1 MQSCKR
7 ADPHSERSGLRERG
21 AMSGVRRVACWLV
34 LYASAGAA
42 QAPSPFDLSI
52 EELGQVQVVTVSRRG
67 ENVRQAPSAI
77 HVITAEDIRR
87 SGFTTLPEILRLAP
101 GVEVA
106 RNGAHSWTISI
117 RGFNSDLSNKLL
129 VLIDGRSV
137 YSPLYAGVFWDAQ
150 DTLLADIERIE
161 VISGPGSTLW
171 GTNAVNGVINIITRS
186 ARDTRG
192 LLVDVGGGNEER
204 VFAGLRYG
212 WDMGDDGAARAYV
225 KYADRDDSEAPT
237 GGSAFDEWHTA
248 RAGFRM
254 DWEARGTD
262 RVKVQGDAYTAT
274 MSDLLRGDFTLGTLP
289 GPDSPGD
296 VEIAGY
302 NLLARWIREFDEN
315 SGVRLQ
321 AYVDRTSRKIPG
333 SFTERRST
341 LDIDFQHQ
349 FAAGDH
355 RMVWGAGFRLTRDD
369 LDNTLFA
376 TFLPEERTDGTF
388 RLFAQDIVGLFSD
401 RLFLTL
407 GLDLNHN
414 DYTQFEVHPTA
425 RLTWP
430 INERSTMWTA
440 VTRAVRIPARL
451 NTDLELTAPVSVPGL
466 PVPLYVNVFGSDDYE
481 SEELLARELGYR
493 VQLGQNLAVDM
504 SIFHNEYDKLQ
515 TQEVGTFTPVG
526 DPVEYLILSA
536 DLANGMKGDTWGGSL
551 VANWQVHR
559 NWRMQFQYTYL
570 DFDLQL
576 KPGSQDVNGLAIAG
590 NSPEH
595 QAALHSFIEL
605 PWNMNFYTGVRYVDD
620 LPSLGLPD
628 RVSVDASL
636 GWRASDKLRLSLT
649 VRDVTDKTHLEFG
662 GGNFIER
669 SAYLRATWTH

>member
-1 MQSCKR
+1 
-7 ADPHSERSGLRERG
+7 
-21 AMSGVRRVACWLV
+21 MSGVKRVALLLV
-34 LYASAGAA
+34 LCASTGAA
-42 QAPSPFDLSI
+42 ENPSPFDLSI
-52 EELGQVQVVTVSRRG
+52 EELGQVQIVTVSRRA
-67 ENVRQAPSAI
+67 EHVRQAPSAI

-106 RNGAHSWTISI
+106 REGAHSWTISI

-137 YSPLYAGVFWDAQ
+137 YSPLFAGVFWDAQ

-192 LLVDVGGGNEER
+192 LLVDVGGGNEEQ

-212 WDMGDDGAARAYV
+212 WDMGDDGAARAYIT
-225 KYADRDDSEAPT
+225 YADRDAAEAPT
-237 GGSAFDEWHTA
+237 GGSAFDEWHTT

-262 RVKVQGDAYTAT
+262 RVKLQGDAYTAT

-289 GPDSPGD
+289 GPDAPGN
-296 VEIAGY
+296 VEISGY
-302 NLLARWIREFDEN
+302 NLLARWNRELDEN
-315 SGVRLQ
+315 SSVRFQ

-333 SFTERRST
+333 SFNYRRST
-341 LDIDFQHQ
+341 LDLDFQHQ
-349 FAAGDH
+349 LPAGNH
-355 RMVWGAGFRLTRDD
+355 RLVWGAGFRLTSDD
-369 LDNTLFA
+369 IDNTLFA
-376 TFLPEERTDGTF
+376 TFLPEERTDATF

-430 INERSTMWTA
+430 INERSTLWTA

-451 NTDLELTAPVSVPGL
+451 NTDLILTAPVAVPGL

-481 SEELLARELGYR
+481 SEELLAKELGYR
-493 VQLGQNLAVDM
+493 VQLGRSLSLDM
-504 SIFHNEYDKLQ
+504 SVFHNEYDKLQ
-515 TQEVGTFTPVG
+515 TQETGAILPVG
-526 DPVEYLILSA
+526 DPIEYLILPA
-536 DLANGMKGDTWGGSL
+536 ELANGMEGDTWGGSF
-551 VANWQVHR
+551 VAKWQLHR
-559 NWRMQFQYTYL
+559 NWRLQFQYAYL
-570 DFDLQL
+570 DFDLRL
-576 KPGSQDVNGLAIAG
+576 KPGSLNVNDLNIAG

-595 QAALHSFIEL
+595 QAAVHSFIEL
-605 PWNMNFYTGVRYVDD
+605 PWNMHLYTGVRYVDE
-620 LPSLGLPD
+620 LPSFGIPD

-636 GWRASDKLRLSLT
+636 GWRASDNLRLSLT
-649 VRDVTDKTHLEFG
+649 VRDVTDDTHLEFG
-662 GGNFIER
+662 GANLIER
-669 SAYLRATWTH
+669 SAYLRATWTN